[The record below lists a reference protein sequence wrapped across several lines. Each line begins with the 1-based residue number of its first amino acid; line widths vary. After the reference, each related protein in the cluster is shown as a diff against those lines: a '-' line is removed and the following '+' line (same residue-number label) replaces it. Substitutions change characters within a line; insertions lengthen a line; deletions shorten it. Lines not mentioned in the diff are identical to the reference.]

1 MIKGSHHSE
10 KTKKKIS
17 DALSGEGHP
26 SFGRKFSKERCE
38 NISKSLKGEMN
49 PMFGKTGINSPRF
62 GKHLSSEAREK
73 ISKSLTGKPLSEEH
87 KMKISEG
94 MRGLGP
100 EISAR
105 MSKAQSGEKNVM
117 YGKHHTEET
126 KLKISNSKKGKTL
139 SLEHRAKLSEAHPK
153 LKGKDNPNYGK
164 KRTPEQR
171 REISKRLRGE
181 GNPFFGKKHSPET
194 RKKMSKNHKD
204 NSGERNQNWR
214 GGISFEPYCPKFND
228 NLRKRVRDFFGNQCL
243 LCGKTKEENGENLS
257 VHHVEYNK
265 NACCDGKKVN
275 FAALCHDCHCKTS
288 GRNRQ
293 RWEDMFHVIIDYLYD
308 GRSYYTKE
316 EFENLRERSGEND
329 VSTETNSAWKSE
341 MEVESQNVGVG
352 INSSRAETRRSEVS
366 ASV

>member
-164 KRTPEQR
+164 KRTPSKEEKFRKDYGAKVTHFSVKNIRQKHEKR
-171 REISKRLRGE
+171 CQKIIRIIRANAIKIGGEEFRLNRIVLNLTTIYEREYGISSEISV
-181 GNPFFGKKHSPET
+181 
-194 RKKMSKNHKD
+194 
-204 NSGERNQNWR
+204 
-214 GGISFEPYCPKFND
+214 YCAEK
-228 NLRKRVRDFFGNQCL
+228 RKR
-243 LCGKTKEENGENLS
+243 KTEKI
-257 VHHVEYNK
+257 Y
-265 NACCDGKKVN
+265 
-275 FAALCHDCHCKTS
+275 
-288 GRNRQ
+288 
-293 RWEDMFHVIIDYLYD
+293 
-308 GRSYYTKE
+308 RSIT
-316 EFENLRERSGEND
+316 
-329 VSTETNSAWKSE
+329 
-341 MEVESQNVGVG
+341 
-352 INSSRAETRRSEVS
+352 
-366 ASV
+366 